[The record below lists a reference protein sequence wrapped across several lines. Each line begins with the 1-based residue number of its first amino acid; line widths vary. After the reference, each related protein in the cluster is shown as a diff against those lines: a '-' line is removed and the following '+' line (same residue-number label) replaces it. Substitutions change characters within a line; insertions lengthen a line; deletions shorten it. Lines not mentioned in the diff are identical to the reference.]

1 MGAVRVLA
9 LDLGSKR
16 IGVAVSDR
24 SGTIATPLLVL
35 QRSGRQRTDHERI
48 KALVDEEE
56 AERVVVGLPLSMNGS
71 IGKAAAAAITEAE
84 ILATVVGVPVETID
98 ERLTTVTAERILMEL
113 GKRGRARR
121 QIVDKVAAAVILQSW
136 LDGRGAR
143 SDRDPTD
150 PTDPTDPSGSR

>member
-24 SGTIATPLLVL
+24 SGTIATPLVVL

-150 PTDPTDPSGSR
+150 PTDPSGSI

>member
-9 LDLGSKR
+9 LDLGTKR